1 LFAARG
7 GSKKKRISS
16 PWATSLK
23 MEMEKRRCG
32 GLGALC
38 LLCAAVLACLL
49 LQPAGAA
56 DAKVNS

>member
-1 LFAARG
+1 M
-7 GSKKKRISS
+7 
-16 PWATSLK
+16 K

-56 DAKVNS
+56 DAKVSS